1 MSHAFPVAPRVTA
14 PRITMTLAGL
24 LALGVLLEAA
34 LAGGFLGGS
43 DMWRSWHENL
53 GTVLIL
59 IPLASLLVGL
69 SLQRHQPEDA
79 LMLASRLA
87 LLILVIAVVVTGN
100 VGGSLLA
107 IHIPAA
113 VAMVGLVTRQLMLAS
128 HARDRHP

>member
-1 MSHAFPVAPRVTA
+1 MSHAVAVAPRVTA
-14 PRITMTLAGL
+14 PRITMILAGL
-24 LALGVLLEAA
+24 LALGVLLEGAF
-34 LAGGFLGGS
+34 AGGFLGGS
-43 DMWRSWHENL
+43 QVWRSWHENV

-69 SLQRHQPEDA
+69 ALQRRQPEDA

-113 VAMVGLVTRQLMLAS
+113 VAMAGVVVRQVMLATQ
-128 HARDRHP
+128 ARNRQP